1 MGLVSWLSRG
11 TSGLTPEAGAESTGL
26 CVTGGL
32 TPRHTDALPRGHD
45 LCDSE
50 DDTDPPSLFPNPA
63 QSHPSPTAC
72 QSFSAWA
79 AGSNHPRRFI
89 KPLDQLNDVSGGGT
103 QASACFRLPG

>member
-50 DDTDPPSLFPNPA
+50 DDTDPPSLFRVEA
-63 QSHPSPTAC
+63 ILTQPSPT
-72 QSFSAWA
+72 
-79 AGSNHPRRFI
+79 PV
-89 KPLDQLNDVSGGGT
+89 PPPVSRSQPGLQVPVTRGG
-103 QASACFRLPG
+103 L